1 MNRRIRVL
9 IADDH
14 PLFRE
19 GLRSSLGSH
28 LECELV
34 GEAVDGEEVVEAAM
48 RLRPDVVLMDLH
60 MPVCDGVTATRR
72 IQQADPSINV
82 LVVTMDE
89 GDASL
94 LAAIRAGARGYLV
107 KGDTADAVW
116 RSIVAVAHGEVILG
130 AVVANRLAEL
140 LDPAARL
147 QPSITFPDLTERERE
162 TLRLIGRGLRNAQIA
177 AQLHVS
183 PKTVRNYVTRILAKL
198 MVTSRTE
205 AVILARDA
213 GLL

>member
-1 MNRRIRVL
+1 MSRRIRVL
-9 IADDH
+9 VADDH

-19 GLRSSLGSH
+19 GLRSSLAAYP
-28 LECELV
+28 ECELL
-34 GEAVDGEEVVEAAM
+34 GEAVDGEEAV
-48 RLRPDVVLMDLH
+48 RLALSVKPDVLLMDLH
-60 MPVCDGVTATRR
+60 MPVCDGITATRR
-72 IQQADPSINV
+72 ILEVDQSIRI

-89 GDASL
+89 EDASL
-94 LAAIRAGARGYLV
+94 LSAIRSGARGYLV
-107 KGDTADAVW
+107 KGDTADTVW

-130 AVVANRLAEL
+130 TDVANRLAALVAASPPSPPVLAFPEL
-140 LDPAARL
+140 TD
-147 QPSITFPDLTERERE
+147 RERE

-177 AQLHVS
+177 AQLHVT
-183 PKTVRNYVTRILAKL
+183 PKTVRNYVTRIFAKL

>member
-19 GLRSSLGSH
+19 GLRSSLSSH
-28 LECELV
+28 PECELI
-34 GEAVDGEEVVEAAM
+34 GEAIDGGEVVEAALD
-48 RLRPDVVLMDLH
+48 LRPDVVLMDLH
-60 MPVCDGVTATRR
+60 MPVSDGITATRR
-72 IQQADPSINV
+72 ILQADPSIRV

-89 GDASL
+89 EDASL

-107 KGDTADAVW
+107 KGDTAETVW
-116 RSIVAVAHGEVILG
+116 RSIVAAAHGEVILG
-130 AVVANRLAEL
+130 ADVADRLAAF
-140 LDPAARL
+140 LDPAAQL
-147 QPSITFPDLTERERE
+147 QSSSAFPDLTDRERE

-177 AQLHVS
+177 AQLNVT
-183 PKTVRNYVTRILAKL
+183 PKTVRNYVTRVLAKL

-205 AVILARDA
+205 AVGLAREA